1 MIRQENVTN
10 RDLELLCAALDHA
23 LKPEEKVE
31 FDRRLTES
39 SHLANL
45 YRTQRHLKTAMGQ
58 IPRRKVPHNF
68 TLTRAEARKAKRG
81 NILQPIFGWASAV
94 SALLV
99 AVVFGSQ
106 LFFNNL
112 AFAPA
117 PADGPPMVMMEEH
130 ATLNETASI
139 GIMEEKPIYLL
150 NWNYGARGMGGMDA
164 IGGKGGASI
173 DGSGGVNVNI
183 YVDPEAI
190 YEADLLLESDDIL
203 EEMPREDF
211 SVEMLPEEQIEDSL
225 VDQWAFSVE
234 EPPLDEVEAPAT
246 KQLHREPPKIYG
258 IDPDKVGTIVKM
270 NPDFSFGQL
279 EEATENQA
287 QPIEE
292 LSNKQPV
299 QTEVSIALLSAA
311 LIFGLVWY
319 YLKYRR

>member
-10 RDLELLCAALDHA
+10 RDLDLLCVALDHA

-39 SHLANL
+39 PHLADL

-58 IPRRKVPHNF
+58 IPHRKVPHNF

-99 AVVFGSQ
+99 AVIFGSQ

-117 PADGPPMVMMEEH
+117 PAAESPMVMMEEH
-130 ATLNETASI
+130 SALDETASI
-139 GIMEEKPIYLL
+139 GIMAAKPVYLL
-150 NWNYGARGMGGMDA
+150 NWNYGAMGMGGMDA
-164 IGGKGGASI
+164 IGGKGGAGF
-173 DGSGGVNVNI
+173 DGSGGVSINI
-183 YVDPEAI
+183 YVDPDVV
-190 YEADLLLESDDIL
+190 YGADLMLESDEIL
-203 EEMPREDF
+203 EEMPMEDYQL
-211 SVEMLPEEQIEDSL
+211 EMLPEEPIEDTS
-225 VDQWAFSVE
+225 VDQWSLDFE
-234 EPPLDEVEAPAT
+234 ETPVGEGEAPPT
-246 KQLHREPPKIYG
+246 KQLQREAPKIYG
-258 IDPDKVGTIVKM
+258 IDPDKVGTIVRM
-270 NPDFSFGQL
+270 TPNLSLEQP
-279 EEATENQA
+279 EEATEEQA
-287 QPIEE
+287 QVVEE
-292 LSNKQPV
+292 SSDKQPV
-299 QTEVSIALLSAA
+299 PTEVSIALLSAA